1 MMNKIYDFDVVREIS
16 TQQKKLVYSYI
27 WYTILFV
34 VALIIACVSINSNV
48 LLTVVFAVL
57 LLCFIFGSILFW
69 KIKYGIIKDYK
80 VFLDNMETGNKED
93 FVGEYIEMFT
103 AADEDTFDVYIFDF
117 ASKKVSFLVHKQHS
131 LELIKG
137 KKYHLEHVGKYIYR
151 WETVK

>member
-1 MMNKIYDFDVVREIS
+1 MMNKIYDFDVIREIS
-16 TQQKKLVYSYI
+16 TQQKKLIYSYI

-69 KIKYGIIKDYK
+69 KIKYGIFKEHKI
-80 VFLDNMETGNKED
+80 FLDNIETGNKED
-93 FVGEYIEMFT
+93 FVGEFSERLT

-117 ASKKVSFLVHKQHS
+117 ASKKVSFLVHRQYS
-131 LELIKG
+131 FDLIKG
-137 KKYHLEHVGKYIYR
+137 KKYHIEHVGNYIYQ
-151 WETVK
+151 WEDVK